1 MSKKK
6 IISSA
11 IIGNIVEYYDF
22 GIYAVFAEIIG
33 KLFFPNFSGYIQLMF
48 SFAIFAIGFFMRPLG
63 GIVFG
68 HIGDIFGRKIA
79 LTISIVGMGMSTLC
93 IGIMP
98 AYAQIGVLAP
108 ILLTIIRMFQGLC
121 IGGEGAGSAIF
132 IIEHF
137 EEKKVGLIGSIIM
150 ASNIAGTLLALI
162 VGISID
168 YYMTIDNFTWRYGF
182 LLGGIMGFIGLY
194 MRKKTT
200 ETPVFEEMKLKRKMA
215 KLPIM
220 VVLKEKWQNIL
231 IIASFASVATSST
244 YMLRGFFN
252 VYFTEI
258 INLPKNDSLYIV
270 AFALTTVIIAL
281 PFFGYLADRI
291 GYKKYIYSV
300 IFVFIVLILPIFK
313 NIIDNFNDIKSIY
326 FSIFFLGI
334 LVASIVAPY
343 YPFAIKFFNP
353 ELRYSGI
360 ALSWNMGNALFGGT
374 TPIISTFLVM
384 KIGYVAPAYYLM
396 FTAGLFLVTSFLNR
410 KFLAEH

>member
-33 KLFFPNFSGYIQLMF
+33 KLFFPNLSEYVQLMF

-98 AYAQIGVLAP
+98 GYAQIGVLAP

-168 YYMTIDNFTWRYGF
+168 YFITIDDFTWRYGF
-182 LLGGIMGFIGLY
+182 LLGGIMGFVGLY

-200 ETPVFEEMKLKRKMA
+200 ETPVFQEMKLKGKMT
-215 KLPIM
+215 KLPII

-281 PFFGYLADRI
+281 PFFGYLADRM
-291 GYKKYIYSV
+291 GYKKYIYCV

>member
-33 KLFFPNFSGYIQLMF
+33 KLFFPNFSEYVQLMF

-98 AYAQIGVLAP
+98 GYAQIGVLAP

-168 YYMTIDNFTWRYGF
+168 YFITIDDFTWRYGF
-182 LLGGIMGFIGLY
+182 LLGGIMGFVGLY

-200 ETPVFEEMKLKRKMA
+200 ETPVFQEMKLKGKMT
-215 KLPIM
+215 KLPII

-281 PFFGYLADRI
+281 PFFGYLADRM
-291 GYKKYIYSV
+291 GYKKYIYCV

>member
-33 KLFFPNFSGYIQLMF
+33 KLFFPNFSEYVQLMF

-93 IGIMP
+93 IGVMP
-98 AYAQIGVLAP
+98 GYAQIGVLAP

-168 YYMTIDNFTWRYGF
+168 YFITIDDFTWRYGF
-182 LLGGIMGFIGLY
+182 LLGGIMGFVGLY
-194 MRKKTT
+194 IRKKTT
-200 ETPVFEEMKLKRKMA
+200 ETPVFQEMKLKRKMT
-215 KLPIM
+215 KLPII

-258 INLPKNDSLYIV
+258 INLTKNDSLYIV

-281 PFFGYLADRI
+281 PFFGYLADRM

-313 NIIDNFNDIKSIY
+313 NIIDNFNDIRSIY

-396 FTAGLFLVTSFLNR
+396 FTAGLFVVTSFLNR

>member
-150 ASNIAGTLLALI
+150 ASNIAGTLLALV

-168 YYMTIDNFTWRYGF
+168 YFIKIDDFTWRYGF

-200 ETPVFEEMKLKRKMA
+200 ETPVFEEMKLKRKMT
-215 KLPIM
+215 KLPII

-300 IFVFIVLILPIFK
+300 IFVFIILILPIFK
-313 NIIDNFNDIKSIY
+313 NIINNFNDIKSIY

-334 LVASIVAPY
+334 LVASVVAPY

-384 KIGYVAPAYYLM
+384 KIGYIAPAYYLM

>member
-33 KLFFPNFSGYIQLMF
+33 KLFFPNFSEYVQLMF

>member
-33 KLFFPNFSGYIQLMF
+33 KLFFPNFSEYIQLMF

-63 GIVFG
+63 GVVFG

-137 EEKKVGLIGSIIM
+137 AEKKVGLIGSIIM

-168 YYMTIDNFTWRYGF
+168 YFITIDDFTWRYGF

-200 ETPVFEEMKLKRKMA
+200 ETPVFQEMKLKGKMT

-300 IFVFIVLILPIFK
+300 IFVFIILILPIFK
-313 NIIDNFNDIKSIY
+313 NIINNFNDIKNIY

>member
-33 KLFFPNFSGYIQLMF
+33 KLFFPNFSEYIQLMF

-63 GIVFG
+63 GVVFG
-68 HIGDIFGRKIA
+68 HIGDIFGRKVA
-79 LTISIVGMGMSTLC
+79 LTISIVGMGVSTLC

-108 ILLTIIRMFQGLC
+108 ILLTVIRMFQGLC

-168 YYMTIDNFTWRYGF
+168 YFIKIDDFTWRYGF

-200 ETPVFEEMKLKRKMA
+200 ETPVFEAMKLKRKMT

-300 IFVFIVLILPIFK
+300 IFVFIILILPIFK

-334 LVASIVAPY
+334 LVASVVAPY

>member
-33 KLFFPNFSGYIQLMF
+33 KLFFPNFSEYIQLMF

-63 GIVFG
+63 GVVFG
-68 HIGDIFGRKIA
+68 HIGDIFGRKVA

-137 EEKKVGLIGSIIM
+137 AEKKVGLIGSIIM
-150 ASNIAGTLLALI
+150 ASNIAGTLLALV

-168 YYMTIDNFTWRYGF
+168 YFIKIDDFTWRYGF

-200 ETPVFEEMKLKRKMA
+200 ETPVFEEMKLKRKMT
-215 KLPIM
+215 KLPII

-300 IFVFIVLILPIFK
+300 IFVFIILILPIFK

-334 LVASIVAPY
+334 LVASVVAPY

>member
-1 MSKKK
+1 MSKKR

-33 KLFFPNFSGYIQLMF
+33 RIFFPNFNGYIQLIF
-48 SFAIFAIGFFMRPLG
+48 SFAIFAIGFFIRPLG
-63 GIVFG
+63 GVVFG
-68 HIGDIFGRKIA
+68 HIGDIFGRKLA
-79 LTISIVGMGMSTLC
+79 LTISIIGMGMSTLC

-98 AYAQIGVLAP
+98 SYDQIGVLAP

-137 EEKKVGLIGSIIM
+137 EEERVGLIGSIIM
-150 ASNIAGTLLALI
+150 ASNITGTLLALI
-162 VGISID
+162 IGISID
-168 YYMTIDNFTWRYGF
+168 HFIIIDDFTWRYGF

-200 ETPVFEEMKLKRKMA
+200 ETPVFEEMKLKRKIT
-215 KLPIM
+215 KFPIM

-244 YMLRGFFN
+244 YMLRGFFI
-252 VYFTEI
+252 VYLTEI

-270 AFALTTVIIAL
+270 AFALTTVIISL
-281 PFFGYLADRI
+281 PFFGYLADKI

-300 IFVFIVLILPIFK
+300 IFIFIILVLPIFSK
-313 NIIDNFNDIKSIY
+313 ITNNFDNIKSIY
-326 FSIFFLGI
+326 FSIFLLGI

-384 KIGYVAPAYYLM
+384 KIGYTSPAYYLM
-396 FTAGLFLVTSFLNR
+396 FTASLFLVTSFFNR

>member
-33 KLFFPNFSGYIQLMF
+33 KLFFPNFSEYIQLMF

-63 GIVFG
+63 GVVFG

-98 AYAQIGVLAP
+98 GYAQIGVLAP

-168 YYMTIDNFTWRYGF
+168 YFITIDDFTWRYGF
-182 LLGGIMGFIGLY
+182 LLGGIMGFVGLY

-200 ETPVFEEMKLKRKMA
+200 ETPVFQEMKLKGKMT

>member
-33 KLFFPNFSGYIQLMF
+33 KLFFPNFSEYVQLMF

-98 AYAQIGVLAP
+98 GYAQIGVLAP

-168 YYMTIDNFTWRYGF
+168 YFITIDDFTWRYGF
-182 LLGGIMGFIGLY
+182 LLGGIMGFVGLY

-200 ETPVFEEMKLKRKMA
+200 ETPVFQEMKLKGKMT

>member
-33 KLFFPNFSGYIQLMF
+33 KLFFPNFSEYVQLMF

-98 AYAQIGVLAP
+98 GYAQIGVLAP

-168 YYMTIDNFTWRYGF
+168 YFIKIDDFTWRYGF
-182 LLGGIMGFIGLY
+182 LLGGIMGFVGLY